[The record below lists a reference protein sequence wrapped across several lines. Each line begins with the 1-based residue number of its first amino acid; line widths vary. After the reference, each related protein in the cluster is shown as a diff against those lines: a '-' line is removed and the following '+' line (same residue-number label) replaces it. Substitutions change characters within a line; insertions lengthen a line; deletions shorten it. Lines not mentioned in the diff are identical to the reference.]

1 MNKQVLCTKR
11 KTIISL
17 WPFPLLVAGRN
28 FPVPYPFYPF
38 SPFSPPPPPVDFLI
52 ISCQLSSQAEEKK
65 RQEEE
70 EMLSKKLHE
79 EQALHEAQL
88 KEVCKNNLCRGEAHL
103 SKIRKYGSI
112 SDVFSSLV
120 FDHPDGELRRRGAGS
135 FSEQRIVIEP
145 PLVSRLQRVI
155 QA

>member
-11 KTIISL
+11 KTNI
-17 WPFPLLVAGRN
+17 F
-28 FPVPYPFYPF
+28 
-38 SPFSPPPPPVDFLI
+38 PPVDCLI

-88 KEVCKNNLCRGEAHL
+88 KEVCKSNLRRGEAHL
-103 SKIRKYGSI
+103 SKIRKYGSLKARFPM
-112 SDVFSSLV
+112 FSRVWSSIIPTGN
-120 FDHPDGELRRRGAGS
+120 FEGGARARFPNSG
-135 FSEQRIVIEP
+135 
-145 PLVSRLQRVI
+145 
-155 QA
+155 